1 MKENSLL
8 RLLLLIEEQ
17 LGWGVSADWRSKD
30 FEQLN
35 ILIQEKTKV
44 SLSASTLRRI
54 WGKVGYTNQP
64 SITTLDTLAQFAE
77 YENWRSFCFL
87 EKETSSN
94 GSSNVVQ
101 AKKFP
106 FRLVYIIGIA
116 FIVMIMITISI
127 FSIRLNTGGGG
138 TDKYAFSFRPVTH
151 GLPNSVLFTY
161 DAHNAVSDSI
171 FIQQS
176 WDNARRTRVSK
187 NTHLFSSI
195 YYKPGFY
202 HAKLVAGNLVVEE
215 KPLLIPTTGWLG
227 MIDLQPVPIYLNQ
240 GEFIKKGEM
249 SITTSTVLGHKVP
262 LEPQPPVVAFY
273 NVGNFKPLSIL
284 NFSYTAEVK
293 NTYNFGSSR
302 CQQVNI
308 ILFTS
313 GIPISIP
320 LSEPRCVASLS
331 MLDGV
336 GEIDGSSA
344 DLSPFG
350 SNLSKW
356 VRLHF
361 ISRNGQ
367 ISILLNDK
375 LAFRY
380 KTADR
385 KLDILG
391 VGFRFQGTG
400 QVRHVALTS
409 NKKNIFSDF

>member
-1 MKENSLL
+1 MKENALL

-44 SLSASTLRRI
+44 SLSASTLRRV
-54 WGKVGYTNQP
+54 WGKVDYINQP
-64 SITTLDTLAQFAE
+64 STTTLDTLAQFAE

-87 EKETSSN
+87 EKKTSGGPSD
-94 GSSNVVQ
+94 VVQ
-101 AKKFP
+101 AKKLSFHP
-106 FRLVYIIGIA
+106 VYITGIV
-116 FIVMIMITISI
+116 FIAVIIVLLSMLWIRSDNGGRRKDRYT
-127 FSIRLNTGGGG
+127 FS
-138 TDKYAFSFRPVTH
+138 YRPVSH
-151 GLPNSVLFTY
+151 GLPNSVIFTY
-161 DAHNAVSDSI
+161 DAQNAAGDSV

-187 NTHLFSSI
+187 KTHLFSSI

-202 HAKLVAGNLVVEE
+202 HAKLVVGSSVVRE
-215 KPLLIPTTGWLG
+215 KPLLISTIGWLG

-240 GEFIKKGEM
+240 EEFIRKGEM
-249 SITTSTVLGHKVP
+249 SITTATVLGHKVP

-284 NFSYTAEVK
+284 NFSYTAEIK
-293 NTYNFGSSR
+293 NTYNFGASR

-320 LSEPRCVASLS
+320 VSEPGCVASLS

-336 GEIDGSSA
+336 RAIDGSSA
-344 DLSPFG
+344 DLSSFG

-356 VRLHF
+356 VTLQC
-361 ISRNGQ
+361 ISSNGQ
-367 ISILLNDK
+367 ISIFLNDK

-380 KTADR
+380 STADR
-385 KLDILG
+385 KLNILG

-409 NKKNIFSDF
+409 NKKVILSDF